1 MNRIRSAVPHA
12 QMVFVLDK
20 NRRPLIVVVF
30 VVFAPLEQCARKIH
44 NARVISVPLA
54 CVVIV
59 SMGLKIL
66 ARTV

>member
-1 MNRIRSAVPHA
+1 
-12 QMVFVLDK
+12 MVFVLDK